1 MPKLNAVLRSGSRLT
16 ISGLAV
22 ALLCVSA
29 QPVHAGPF
37 NMFKSRDNQG
47 QAATQGN
54 TGNTGGNGGLFGG
67 LFNGGSRNQ
76 QSQGEVTRSELP
88 TGDPEVAMILNPG
101 LGTPTLAKSNIAA
114 TRSAIQQYKA
124 IVAQG
129 GWPMVQ
135 ATAMKPGRRG
145 NNIQTLQRRLQIS
158 GDLLAGY
165 TPGRYDNATV
175 AAVKRFQYRHGLP
188 ATGVVDSKA
197 TVAALNVPASTRLA
211 QLQGSLKRLQRRA
224 GKTTN
229 RYIQVNVPAAQVE
242 AVRGGRVELR
252 NTAVVGKVQHPT
264 PELSS
269 KVSQVKIN
277 PYWHVPRSIIKSD
290 IIPKGQQ
297 FSSRGQDM
305 LAAYRM
311 EAIDRNGNIVDPRTI
326 DWYGDAVHSYRFRQ
340 KPWEEN
346 SLGYI
351 KIDFPNK
358 DAVYIHDTPLKSL
371 FGKAVRF
378 ESHGCVRTHN
388 VDRLAAWILDNN
400 PSWNLSRIQSLR
412 HTSVQEYVP
421 ATQTIGVY
429 FTYISGW
436 GTPDGMVHFRPDIYN
451 LDSPRGTYA
460 SNY

>member
-1 MPKLNAVLRSGSRLT
+1 MPNLNAVLRSGSRLT
-16 ISGLAV
+16 IGGLAV

-29 QPVHAGPF
+29 LPVHAGPF
-37 NMFKSRDNQG
+37 NMFKSRDAQG
-47 QAATQGN
+47 QAATQ
-54 TGNTGGNGGLFGG
+54 GNTGGNGGLFGG

-76 QSQGEVTRSELP
+76 QPQGEVTRSELP

-135 ATAMKPGRRG
+135 PTAMKPGRRG

-165 TPGRYDNATV
+165 SPGRYDNATV

>member
-1 MPKLNAVLRSGSRLT
+1 MPNLTAVVRYGSRLT
-16 ISGLAV
+16 IGGLAV
-22 ALLCVSA
+22 ALLCASV
-29 QPVHAGPF
+29 QPLSAGPF
-37 NMFKSRDNQG
+37 NMFKSRSSQG
-47 QAATQGN
+47 QPATQGSA
-54 TGNTGGNGGLFGG
+54 GGNGGLFGG
-67 LFNGGSRNQ
+67 LFNGGSRNTQ
-76 QSQGEVTRSELP
+76 PQGEVTRSELP

-101 LGTPTLAKSNIAA
+101 LGTPTLAKGNVAA
-114 TRSAIQQYKA
+114 TRSAIQQYQA

-129 GWPMVQ
+129 GWPRVQ
-135 ATAMKPGRRG
+135 PVAMKPGRRG
-145 NNIQTLQRRLQIS
+145 TNIQTLQRRLQIS

-165 TPGRYDNATV
+165 EPGRYDRATV
-175 AAVKRFQYRHGLP
+175 TAVKRFQYRHGLP

-211 QLQGSLKRLQRRA
+211 QLQASLKRLQRRA
-224 GKTTN
+224 GKTRN

-252 NTAVVGKVQHPT
+252 NTAVVGKVQHQTPT
-264 PELSS
+264 LSS
-269 KVSQVKIN
+269 TVSQVKFN
-277 PYWHVPRSIIKSD
+277 PYWNVPRSIVKAD
-290 IIPKGQQ
+290 LIPKGQQ

-311 EAIDRNGNIVDPRTI
+311 EAIDGQGRIVDPPSI
-326 DWYGDAVHSYRFRQ
+326 DWYGREVQGYRFRQ

-351 KIDFPNK
+351 KIDFPNNH
-358 DAVYIHDTPLKSL
+358 AVYIHDTPLKSL

-388 VDRLAAWILDNN
+388 VDRLAAWILDSN

-412 HTSVQEYVP
+412 HTGVQENVP
-421 ATQTIGVY
+421 ATQQIGVY
-429 FTYISGW
+429 FTYISAW

-451 LDSPRGTYA
+451 LDTRGTYA

>member
-1 MPKLNAVLRSGSRLT
+1 MPKLTVVFKYGSRLT
-16 ISGLAV
+16 IGGLAV

-29 QPVHAGPF
+29 QPLSAGPF
-37 NMFKSRDNQG
+37 NMFKSRDD
-47 QAATQGN
+47 QAGPVTQG
-54 TGNTGGNGGLFGG
+54 TIGGSGGLFGG
-67 LFNGGSRNQ
+67 LFNGGSRNS
-76 QSQGEVTRSELP
+76 QSQGEVTSSQLP

-101 LGTPTLAKSNIAA
+101 LGSPTLAKENIAA
-114 TRSAIQQYKA
+114 TRTAIEQYKA

-135 ATAMKPGRRG
+135 PVAMKPGRRG
-145 NNIQTLQRRLQIS
+145 TNIQTLQRRLQIS
-158 GDLLAGY
+158 GDLTTAFE
-165 TPGRYDNATV
+165 PGRYDNATV
-175 AAVKRFQYRHGLP
+175 AAVKRFQYTHGLP

-211 QLQGSLKRLQRRA
+211 QLQASLKRLQRRA

-264 PELSS
+264 PTLAS
-269 KVSQVKIN
+269 KVSQVKFN
-277 PYWHVPRSIIKSD
+277 PYWNVPTSIVKAD
-290 IIPKGQQ
+290 IIPKGRQ
-297 FSSRGQDM
+297 FAARGEDM

-311 EAIDRNGNIVDPRTI
+311 EALDRNGQIVDSRTI
-326 DWYGDAVHSYRFRQ
+326 DWYGNEVYTYRYRQ
-340 KPWEEN
+340 RPWEEN

-388 VDRLAAWILDNN
+388 VDRLAAWVLDNN

-412 HTSVQEYVP
+412 HTGVQENVP

-429 FTYISGW
+429 FTYISAW
-436 GTPDGMVHFRPDIYN
+436 ATPDGLVHFRPDIYN
-451 LDSPRGTYA
+451 LDTRGTYA

>member
-1 MPKLNAVLRSGSRLT
+1 MPKLNAVLKYVSRLT
-16 ISGLAV
+16 IGGLAV
-22 ALLCVSA
+22 AFVCVSA
-29 QPVHAGPF
+29 QPLSAGPF
-37 NMFKSRDNQG
+37 NMFKSKNNQG
-47 QAATQGN
+47 QTSSQGR
-54 TGNTGGNGGLFGG
+54 GGGGGGLFGG
-67 LFNGGSRNQ
+67 LFNGGSRNAQ
-76 QSQGEVTRSELP
+76 PQGEVTRSELP

-101 LGTPTLAKSNIAA
+101 LGSPTLSRGNIAA
-114 TRSAIQQYKA
+114 SKTAIQQYST

-129 GWPMVQ
+129 GWPMVPGV
-135 ATAMKPGRRG
+135 AMKPGRRG

-158 GDLLAGY
+158 GDLMPGY
-165 TPGRYDNATV
+165 QPGRYDNATV

-211 QLQGSLKRLQRRA
+211 QLQASLKRLQRRA

-229 RYIQVNVPAAQVE
+229 RYIQVNIPAAQVE

-252 NTAVVGKVQHPT
+252 NTAVVGKVQHQTPT
-264 PELSS
+264 LSS
-269 KVSQVKIN
+269 KVSQVKFN
-277 PYWHVPRSIIKSD
+277 PYWNVPTSIVKAD
-290 IIPKGQQ
+290 LIPKGRQ
-297 FSSRGQDM
+297 FASRGQDM

-311 EAIDRNGNIVDPRTI
+311 EAIDRKGNIVDPRMINWNSDEVYT
-326 DWYGDAVHSYRFRQ
+326 YRYRQ

-358 DAVYIHDTPLKSL
+358 EAVYIHDTPLKSL

-388 VDRLAAWILDNN
+388 VDRLAAWVLDNN
-400 PSWNLSRIQSLR
+400 PSWNLGRIQSMKNSR
-412 HTSVQEYVP
+412 VQENVP
-421 ATQTIGVY
+421 SRQTIGVY
-429 FTYISGW
+429 FTYISAW
-436 GTPDGMVHFRPDIYN
+436 GTPDGLIHFRPDIYN
-451 LDSPRGTYA
+451 LDTRGTFA

>member
-1 MPKLNAVLRSGSRLT
+1 MPKLNAGLRYGPRLT
-16 ISGLAV
+16 IGGLAV
-22 ALLCVSA
+22 ALLCVSV
-29 QPVHAGPF
+29 QPLNAGPF

-47 QAATQGN
+47 QATTQGS
-54 TGNTGGNGGLFGG
+54 TGGNGGLFGG
-67 LFNGGSRNQ
+67 LFNGGSRSQ
-76 QSQGEVTRSELP
+76 QPQGEVTRSELP

-101 LGTPTLAKSNIAA
+101 LGTPTLAKGNVAA

-135 ATAMKPGRRG
+135 PVAMKPGRRG

-158 GDLLAGY
+158 GDLMPGY

-211 QLQGSLKRLQRRA
+211 QLQASLKRLQRRA

-290 IIPKGQQ
+290 IIPKGRQ

-326 DWYGDAVHSYRFRQ
+326 DWYGNAVNTYRFRQ

-412 HTSVQEYVP
+412 HTQVQEYVR